1 MPEGQPARSPRTT
14 LAGIPAVYVLLFA
27 DLLRDLG
34 YDDAALLA
42 ELGLVRSSL
51 LAPDARVAMS
61 DAARLAERGLALAG
75 HEGLGFRYAAAMKIT
90 LHGPVGLL
98 ALSSAT
104 IRDAVD
110 AATRFIAIR
119 APFLEFHWE
128 KSGDHL
134 ELSIEPNRDLGRHRA
149 FVMELMTA
157 SLAYMIEQLDP
168 SALSDAEIHLTGPEP
183 PYYRRLARSLPVR
196 VRYDEPECVVRGS
209 AALLDRRPYLAD
221 PKVAALAREQCE
233 AEMQKLFPPDDSIAA
248 KVARLVAAEPVGAP
262 SIDAIAKA
270 MHVSSRT
277 LRRRLAEASV
287 SYTDVVDD
295 VMRERA
301 TRLLRETEL
310 TIADV
315 AFRAGYSDVSNFGR
329 AVRRWTGKT
338 PKAFRDER

>member
-1 MPEGQPARSPRTT
+1 MPEGQVARTHRTP

-34 YDDAALLA
+34 YDDAALLDDA
-42 ELGLVRSSL
+42 GLVRADL
-51 LAPDARVAMS
+51 LAPDARVALH
-61 DAARLAERGLALAG
+61 DAARVAERGLTLAG

-119 APFLEFHWE
+119 APFLDFHWE
-128 KSGDHL
+128 KSGEHL
-134 ELSIEPNRDLGRHRA
+134 ELSVEPNRDLGRHRE
-149 FVMELMTA
+149 FVMELMLA

-168 SALSDAEIHLTGPEP
+168 SALSDAEIHMTGPEP
-183 PYYRRLARSLPVR
+183 SYYARLARSLPMR

-233 AEMQKLFPPDDSIAA
+233 AEMQKLFPPDESLAA
-248 KVARLVAAEPVGAP
+248 KVARLIGEHPEGAP
-262 SIDAIAKA
+262 SIDAIAKSL
-270 MHVSSRT
+270 HVSSRT
-277 LRRRLAEASV
+277 LRRRLAEAEV
-287 SYTDVVDD
+287 SYSDVVDD
-295 VMRERA
+295 AMRERA
-301 TRLLRETEL
+301 IRLLRETDLSITE
-310 TIADV
+310 V
-315 AFRAGYSDVSNFGR
+315 AFRAGYSDGSNFTR
-329 AVRRWTGKT
+329 AVKRWTGKT
-338 PKAFRDER
+338 PKGVRG